1 MNRIDRIRA
10 NLARD
15 RENGWIGGVCA
26 GIARHFNIDAAF
38 PRVAMVVLCIFFW
51 KIALAIYLAAWLLLP
66 DRSED

>member
-26 GIARHFNIDAAF
+26 GIARYFNIDAAF
-38 PRVAMVVLCIFFW
+38 ARLAMLVLCIFAW
-51 KIALAIYLAAWLLLP
+51 KIALAIYFAAWLLLP
-66 DRSED
+66 DRGDE

>member
-26 GIARHFNIDAAF
+26 GIARYFNIDAAF
-38 PRVAMVVLCIFFW
+38 VRVAVVVLCIFAW
-51 KIALAIYLAAWLLLP
+51 KIGLAIYLAAWLLLP
-66 DRSED
+66 DRGDE